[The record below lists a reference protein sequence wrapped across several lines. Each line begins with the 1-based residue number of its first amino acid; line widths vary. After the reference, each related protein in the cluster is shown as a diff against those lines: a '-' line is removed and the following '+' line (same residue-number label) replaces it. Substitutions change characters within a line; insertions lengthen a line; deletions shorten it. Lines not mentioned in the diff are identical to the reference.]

1 MLVGA
6 CSRMAAGVTFVS
18 MEAHKQTVR
27 RAYQEVLNRRDLARV
42 GEFFA
47 PEFGAKQGQANVE
60 RVRRFLALVT
70 GRCPDA
76 TVTIDELVA
85 EGDRVVAIA
94 TWRGTHRGEWRT
106 PVGTLPPTGKPVEW
120 REMCV
125 WRLVD
130 GKLAEEQPV
139 WDTMAVLR
147 QVGAAVT
154 LPATE

>member
-1 MLVGA
+1 
-6 CSRMAAGVTFVS
+6 VTFVS
-18 MEAHKQTVR
+18 VEAHKQTVR
-27 RAYQEVLNRRDLARV
+27 RAYEEVLNRRDLARV

-76 TVTIDELVA
+76 AVTIDELVA

>member
-1 MLVGA
+1 
-6 CSRMAAGVTFVS
+6 VS
-18 MEAHKQTVR
+18 VEAHKQTVR
-27 RAYQEVLNRRDLARV
+27 RAYEEVLNRRDLARV

-47 PEFGAKQGQANVE
+47 PEFGAQQGQANGE
-60 RVRRFLALVT
+60 RVRRFLAMVT

-85 EGDRVVAIA
+85 EGDRVVVIA

-106 PVGTLPPTGKPVEW
+106 RAGVLPPTGKPVAW

-130 GKLAEEQPV
+130 GKLAAEEPV
-139 WDTMAVLR
+139 WDTMAVL
-147 QVGAAVT
+147 QQLGATVT